1 MRAHPLPSAQQ
12 NIETVARLE
21 QEFLEERS
29 TVERI
34 GDAIGSFVGT
44 MWFVIIHVA
53 WFSLWFLANAGKIP
67 GVPHFDPYPF
77 IFLSMAVSVEGVL
90 LTTFVLMKQNRM
102 AKRADLRNQL
112 NLQVDLLS
120 EKEVTKVLQML
131 RAMAD
136 HMGLEQAAGE
146 PEVQELSQNTAVET
160 LANVPASATRSFTA
174 MAAACPMAC
183 P

>member
-21 QEFLEERS
+21 QELLEERS

-34 GDAIGSFVGT
+34 SDAIGSFVGT
-44 MWFVIIHVA
+44 MSFVLIHVA
-53 WFSLWFLANAGKIP
+53 WFFFWFLANAGQIP
-67 GVPHFDPYPF
+67 GVPRFDPYPF

-112 NLQVDLLS
+112 NLQIDLLS
-120 EKEVTKVLQML
+120 EKEVTKILQIL
-131 RAMAD
+131 R
-136 HMGLEQAAGE
+136 GRG
-146 PEVQELSQNTAVET
+146 AVK
-160 LANVPASATRSFTA
+160 
-174 MAAACPMAC
+174 
-183 P
+183 

>member
-1 MRAHPLPSAQQ
+1 MRAHPLPSAQR
-12 NIETVARLE
+12 NIETIARLE
-21 QEFLEERS
+21 QQFLENR
-29 TVERI
+29 TPVERI

-53 WFSLWFLANAGKIP
+53 WFLFWFFANTGKFF
-67 GVPHFDPYPF
+67 GVRPFDPYPF

-120 EKEVTKVLQML
+120 EKEVTKILQML

-136 HMGLEQAAGE
+136 QMGLREHAEE
-146 PEVQELSQNTAVET
+146 PEIKELSQNTAVET
-160 LANVPASATRSFTA
+160 LAKELREKMPE
-174 MAAACPMAC
+174 
-183 P
+183 

>member
-1 MRAHPLPSAQQ
+1 MRDHPLPSAQH

-21 QEFLEERS
+21 QQFLENR
-29 TVERI
+29 TWIERI

-44 MWFVIIHVA
+44 MGFVIIHVA
-53 WFSLWFLANAGKIP
+53 WFAFWFVANTGRLP
-67 GVPHFDPYPF
+67 GVRPFDPYPF

-120 EKEVTKVLQML
+120 EKEVTKILQML

-136 HMGLEQAAGE
+136 HMGMEQEADE
-146 PEVQELSQNTAVET
+146 PELQELSQNTAVEA
-160 LANVPASATRSFTA
+160 LAKELKDKMPD
-174 MAAACPMAC
+174 
-183 P
+183 

>member
-1 MRAHPLPSAQQ
+1 MRKHPLPSAQH

-21 QEFLEERS
+21 QEALEQR
-29 TVERI
+29 TLVERI

-44 MWFVIIHVA
+44 MTFVLIHMA
-53 WFSLWFLANAGKIP
+53 WFTFWFLANAGKIP
-67 GVPHFDPYPF
+67 GIRPFDPYPF

-120 EKEVTKVLQML
+120 EKEVTKILQL
-131 RAMAD
+131 VRSMAD
-136 HMGLEQAAGE
+136 HMG
-146 PEVQELSQNTAVET
+146 
-160 LANVPASATRSFTA
+160 
-174 MAAACPMAC
+174 
-183 P
+183 